1 MIRFNE
7 NQIIDAYK
15 VIYFIKE
22 TLFCSSYRVSDAN
35 GTHRFMKVFDLS
47 VMDDCII
54 SEGTPKE
61 ILIYRQLEHKNIVS
75 FVDSGDFFFQNKRYA
90 FLITEFFTGLLLSD
104 IRAYNDILTVDDK
117 IEVAIGIAEG
127 AKSLQAKLNMSHNDI
142 TPRNIVLTEDAESKR
157 LIPKLFDFGHS
168 SFRCDGNPPFLEIDL
183 DAEYCAPETFRGY
196 YSEKSDVFSIAAVLY
211 TMLFGV
217 APWHVDKLDKLSRFE
232 KIQELNYARK
242 KDLVCNREGIPSPIA
257 VLLDYALALDPSSRI
272 SMDVLI
278 KSLKNRGININ
289 DLPEFNET
297 SRMSLIEN
305 EETPESIFSNSAQKT
320 GKGFADVAGMDQL
333 KKELLDR
340 VIWVLKDREKAEL
353 YRLTPPNGMILYGPP
368 GCGKTYFAEKF
379 SEESG
384 FKFRILSGSDLG
396 DSLLHETQKNIAN
409 LFKEAAEQA
418 PIILC
423 FDEFDAFVPKRGS
436 IEGRYQSDEVN
447 EFLSQLNNC
456 SKRGIFVIGTTN
468 RIDLIDPAVLRKGRM
483 DLKFYVPAPDYD
495 TRIAMFKLHL
505 NNRPLGDDIDYEAL
519 ATSTDNYASSDIAA
533 LANEAALMAA
543 LANEPIRQYHIM
555 NAIKC
560 NPSSLEESYT
570 ERTKI
575 GF

>member
-1 MIRFNE
+1 MH
-7 NQIIDAYK
+7 
-15 VIYFIKE
+15 IK
-22 TLFCSSYRVSDAN
+22 
-35 GTHRFMKVFDLS
+35 
-47 VMDDCII
+47 
-54 SEGTPKE
+54 
-61 ILIYRQLEHKNIVS
+61 
-75 FVDSGDFFFQNKRYA
+75 
-90 FLITEFFTGLLLSD
+90 
-104 IRAYNDILTVDDK
+104 
-117 IEVAIGIAEG
+117 
-127 AKSLQAKLNMSHNDI
+127 
-142 TPRNIVLTEDAESKR
+142 
-157 LIPKLFDFGHS
+157 
-168 SFRCDGNPPFLEIDL
+168 
-183 DAEYCAPETFRGY
+183 
-196 YSEKSDVFSIAAVLY
+196 
-211 TMLFGV
+211 
-217 APWHVDKLDKLSRFE
+217 
-232 KIQELNYARK
+232 K
-242 KDLVCNREGIPSPIA
+242 K
-257 VLLDYALALDPSSRI
+257 
-272 SMDVLI
+272 
-278 KSLKNRGININ
+278 
-289 DLPEFNET
+289 
-297 SRMSLIEN
+297 
-305 EETPESIFSNSAQKT
+305 IFS
-320 GKGFADVAGMDQL
+320 
-333 KKELLDR
+333 
-340 VIWVLKDREKAEL
+340 
-353 YRLTPPNGMILYGPP
+353 MILYGPP

-384 FKFRILSGSDLG
+384 FMFRILSGSELG
-396 DSLLHETQKNIAN
+396 DSLLHGTQKNIAN

-505 NNRPLGDDIDYEAL
+505 KNRPLGDDIDYEAL

-560 NPSSLEESYT
+560 NPSSLEESFT